1 MKIENTTESEPV
13 SPRSTQRRSWLA
25 PLRAV
30 ADGCALVLVSPLL
43 LYHLIEGMA
52 LGWDRAFENS
62 VQAVSMVPGT
72 IGVLLRRAFLRCTL
86 KSCSADCHVGFGT
99 LLSDRRAVIGRGVYV
114 GPNCDLGWVTIG
126 DDALLGSGVHVLSGK
141 AQHGLAD
148 VEQPIR
154 FQEGEFQ
161 QVHIGAGAWIGNGAI
176 VLADVGKGAVVAA
189 GAVVVQPVEDFC
201 IVGGNPARVLR
212 RRTS

>member
-1 MKIENTTESEPV
+1 M
-13 SPRSTQRRSWLA
+13 L
-25 PLRAV
+25 
-30 ADGCALVLVSPLL
+30 
-43 LYHLIEGMA
+43 EGMV
-52 LGWDRAFENS
+52 LSWDRAFENL
-62 VQAVSMVPGT
+62 VQAVSLLPGT
-72 IGVLLRRAFLRCTL
+72 VGVLLRRAFLRCTL
-86 KSCSADCHVGFGT
+86 KACAADCQVGFGT

-114 GPNCDLGWVTIG
+114 GPNCDLGWVSIG

-141 AQHGLAD
+141 AQHGMAD

-161 QVHIGAGAWIGNGAI
+161 QVRIGAGAWIGNGAI